1 MKDFVVNITKQTKA
15 ISQKGFGLPL
25 ILGTSKELPYKEYAE
40 IEEISKDFGAESKEY
55 KIAAKIFSH
64 TPSPQM
70 IAIYSIVYNEETG
83 EPKDLVTALNT
94 LIETNNNWYFL
105 TCTNNSND
113 IVQELAKWTDTQ
125 MKVFFVTTQ
134 NLGLPALME
143 NENTAVYYHDDE
155 EDFIAE
161 GLVAIGAVNDPG
173 SITFKFKTVSG
184 SKAANINITELN
196 QLHKDNGNSY
206 IRKMGVLQ
214 TTEGKMTNGEYI
226 DIVMGVHWLQS
237 KMEEE
242 LMYLAVNNKKIP
254 YSNEGISMIV
264 GVITSV
270 LQRGADMGIILKD
283 ENDKAVYDIKVLK
296 REEVPQNDVA
306 NRVYKG
312 ITWNAKL
319 EGAIHLSNINGTVVY

>member
-25 ILGTSKELPYKEYAE
+25 ILGTSKDFPYTEYTE
-40 IEEISKDFGAESKEY
+40 IEGISKEFGVDSKEY
-55 KIAAKIFSH
+55 KIAAKIFSQ

-70 IAIYSIVYNEETG
+70 IAIYSIMYDEVTG
-83 EPKDLVTALNT
+83 EPNSLVTALNT
-94 LIETNNNWYFL
+94 LIETNNDWYFL
-105 TCTNNSND
+105 TCTNNSD
-113 IVQELAKWTDTQ
+113 EVVQELAKWTDTQ
-125 MKVFFVTTQ
+125 MKVFFITTQ
-134 NLGLPALME
+134 NLGLSALME
-143 NENTAVYYHDDE
+143 NENTAVYYHDDK

-173 SITFKFKTVSG
+173 SITFKFKTVNG
-184 SKAANINITELN
+184 SKPANINTTELN
-196 QLHKDNGNSY
+196 QIHKDSGNSY

-264 GVITSV
+264 GVITFV
-270 LQRGADMGIILKD
+270 LQRGSDMGIILKD

-319 EGAIHLSNINGTVVY
+319 EGAIHLSNINGTVLY